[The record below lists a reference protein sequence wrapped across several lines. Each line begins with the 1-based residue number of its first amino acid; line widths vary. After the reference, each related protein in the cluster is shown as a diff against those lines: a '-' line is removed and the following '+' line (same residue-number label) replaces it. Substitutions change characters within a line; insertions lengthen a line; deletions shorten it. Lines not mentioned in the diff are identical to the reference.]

1 MSTTLL
7 QKNTWQLNANQLTKV
22 TFERFAVRDDGC
34 GLYGDDGSSF
44 TNHLK
49 GGNDELR
56 GILNKHFR
64 GIQTAGLHPQTAD
77 SRCLWFGVDIDC
89 KEWWPDA
96 EQRASRNLT
105 FALAIAEKLERL
117 GFHVII
123 EASNG
128 IGAYHIWVRLDSFVP
143 QLWVYH
149 FLQEQISDAE
159 ELGFGNFTDG
169 DGSKQND
176 FPETFP
182 KQASVKGGFGN
193 WLRLPG
199 RHHRLD
205 WWSRFVGYNG
215 ELLSY
220 GDTVQAWIDFPASDH
235 KLIPEYIPPEV
246 PKPSPQKIVAA
257 SATGVNGCRAAA
269 QQHIESLSW
278 HELLTSFKWQD
289 CGGGKWRRPGKP
301 SGGHSAIL
309 NDIGLHVFSSAVA
322 DLESD
327 QTYGKWRFYVCSLG
341 FTMEGSGQVEAAR
354 SLFGADRAAQIDKE
368 SQRAFAERQEAS
380 QPVVNLSGILSSSEL
395 TKEVDE
401 VWIVFNAVDEAD
413 LQAEGAVVVRAPAAG
428 EESFTDWSVLA
439 WRRVH
444 IIDGGNSNQAA
455 NIVSLV
461 SHYAKESTVEI
472 HPLHA
477 ADEKGKT
484 LAVWFAENQIS
495 GNRLQALRNIP
506 FDSSQYATKPVEQIE
521 TEQGRRPKNTAE
533 TDSQKWRLKSVWDAV
548 RKPAPMREVIIE
560 GLARRGEVVNIVAST
575 KVGKSWLALM
585 LAFCVATGRK
595 WFNRNTKRGRVL
607 LLDNELHDETIQ
619 NRMKSVSDAMRIYD
633 SDERD
638 AFEYVDL
645 RGKPVGLGDIEIQL
659 SSFQPGELTL
669 VVLDAKYRFFSNGM
683 QENSNDDQTAFHNGV
698 DQLAKRLDCVIVLI
712 HHATKGDQGS
722 KSVTDI
728 GSGGGAQSR
737 TVDCHMVL
745 RPHENGDDFAVL
757 DAAVRTFAPVQSQT
771 LKWDFPLWSL
781 DDTTEPVVKQAQNR
795 NEATVERSQKT
806 RIGTI
811 LDMLRRSPDKIA
823 TENKLSGNNP
833 SRTSFRAALNEL
845 EESGEIEFVP
855 NYTPPRRS
863 EVAPAWRL
871 CEGSHRPTST
881 HTPHY
886 K

>member
-7 QKNTWQLNANQLTKV
+7 QKNTWQLNANQLTEV
-22 TFERFAVRDDGC
+22 TFQRFAVRDDGC
-34 GLYGDDGSSF
+34 GLYGVDGSSF

-64 GIQTAGLHPQTAD
+64 GIQTAGLHPQT
-77 SRCLWFGVDIDC
+77 SESQCLWFGVDIDC
-89 KEWWPDA
+89 KEWYPDA

-159 ELGFGNFTDG
+159 ELGFGNFTD
-169 DGSKQND
+169 DNGSKQND

-220 GDTVQAWIDFPASDH
+220 EDSVQAWIDFPASDH
-235 KLIPEYIPPEV
+235 KLIPEYIPLDI

-278 HELLTSFKWQD
+278 DELLTSFRWQD

-327 QTYGKWRFYVCSLG
+327 QTYGKWRFYVCSSG
-341 FTMEGSGQVEAAR
+341 FSMEGTGQIEAAR
-354 SLFGADRAAQIDKE
+354 SLFGPDKAQELDKAAQ
-368 SQRAFAERQEAS
+368 RAHQQQQDAS
-380 QPVVNLSGILSSSEL
+380 QSN
-395 TKEVDE
+395 VD
-401 VWIVFNAVDEAD
+401 ISK
-413 LQAEGAVVVRAPAAG
+413 L
-428 EESFTDWSVLA
+428 
-439 WRRVH
+439 
-444 IIDGGNSNQAA
+444 IDQT
-455 NIVSLV
+455 I
-461 SHYAKESTVEI
+461 
-472 HPLHA
+472 
-477 ADEKGKT
+477 
-484 LAVWFAENQIS
+484 
-495 GNRLQALRNIP
+495 
-506 FDSSQYATKPVEQIE
+506 
-521 TEQGRRPKNTAE
+521 E

-560 GLARRGEVVNIVAST
+560 GLTRRGEVVNIVAST

-595 WFNRNTKRGRVL
+595 WFNRKTKRGRVL